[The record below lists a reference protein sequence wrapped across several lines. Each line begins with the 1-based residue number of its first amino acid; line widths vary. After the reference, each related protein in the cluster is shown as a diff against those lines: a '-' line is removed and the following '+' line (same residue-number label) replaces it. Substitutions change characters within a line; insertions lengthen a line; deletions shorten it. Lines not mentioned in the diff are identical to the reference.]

1 MLLCVD
7 LVYILGSFITPYPVS
22 VVGPWWVRGGI
33 TLVGPWWDYLGYGI
47 GYLSDSP
54 FIEILLF
61 KDGPSRLNYQEI
73 SMTYKIAL

>member
-1 MLLCVD
+1 M
-7 LVYILGSFITPYPVS
+7 
-22 VVGPWWVRGGI
+22 
-33 TLVGPWWDYLGYGI
+33 VGPWWDYLGYGI